1 MQIGKGSLNQ
11 LPEIIKTLE
20 PIKSFL
26 IVTDK
31 QMVEFG
37 YVKKLQDILSKA
49 GLKSNVFDDTVPDPT
64 DTVVLNGINFL
75 EKFKNEAVI
84 GFGGGSPIDTAKAIA
99 AMAKHSKNIQDYK
112 PPSTFD
118 KQGLPI
124 IAIPTTAGT
133 GSEVTHHAVIIDL
146 SLIHISEPTRPY

>member
-1 MQIGKGSLNQ
+1 MQIGKRSLNQ

-64 DTVVLNGINFL
+64 DEIVLKGILQNQLYLKFL
-75 EKFKNEAVI
+75 EA
-84 GFGGGSPIDTAKAIA
+84 
-99 AMAKHSKNIQDYK
+99 
-112 PPSTFD
+112 
-118 KQGLPI
+118 
-124 IAIPTTAGT
+124 
-133 GSEVTHHAVIIDL
+133 DL
-146 SLIHISEPTRPY
+146 NYLYQSAYTLEHKLERYLF

>member
-37 YVKKLQDILSKA
+37 YVKRLQDILSKA
-49 GLKSNVFDDTVPDPT
+49 GLKSNVFDETVPDPT
-64 DTVVLNGINFL
+64 DTVVLNGINFFR
-75 EKFKNEAVI
+75 EI
-84 GFGGGSPIDTAKAIA
+84 
-99 AMAKHSKNIQDYK
+99 
-112 PPSTFD
+112 
-118 KQGLPI
+118 
-124 IAIPTTAGT
+124 
-133 GSEVTHHAVIIDL
+133 
-146 SLIHISEPTRPY
+146 

>member
-37 YVKKLQDILSKA
+37 YVKRLQDILNTA
-49 GLKSNVFDDTVPDPT
+49 GLCKKSQN
-64 DTVVLNGINFL
+64 LYINKYF
-75 EKFKNEAVI
+75 
-84 GFGGGSPIDTAKAIA
+84 
-99 AMAKHSKNIQDYK
+99 
-112 PPSTFD
+112 
-118 KQGLPI
+118 
-124 IAIPTTAGT
+124 
-133 GSEVTHHAVIIDL
+133 
-146 SLIHISEPTRPY
+146 

>member
-11 LPEIIKTLE
+11 LPEIIKTLD

-49 GLKSNVFDDTVPDPT
+49 GLVLQERRGRVKWCKLDPEAMHAAFVWIQTFGQLDPINLDTFEE
-64 DTVVLNGINFL
+64 FL
-75 EKFKNEAVI
+75 EKEKLLN
-84 GFGGGSPIDTAKAIA
+84 
-99 AMAKHSKNIQDYK
+99 N
-112 PPSTFD
+112 
-118 KQGLPI
+118 
-124 IAIPTTAGT
+124 
-133 GSEVTHHAVIIDL
+133 SESI
-146 SLIHISEPTRPY
+146 